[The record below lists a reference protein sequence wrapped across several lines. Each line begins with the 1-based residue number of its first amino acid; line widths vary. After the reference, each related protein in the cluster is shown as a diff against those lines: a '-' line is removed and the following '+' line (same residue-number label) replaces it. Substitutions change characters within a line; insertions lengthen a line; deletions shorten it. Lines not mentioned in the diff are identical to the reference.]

1 MTPGTTAIGV
11 VAVGTLTTMTG
22 EAGHPTTTIVAE
34 LVEDREVAAVGIP
47 HHPRPLTNLRLE
59 VVVAAVNAIITDTPL
74 QDHGGHQDQVD
85 HPPAAPPRH
94 HIHL

>member
-11 VAVGTLTTMTG
+11 AAAVGTLTTMIA
-22 EAGHPTTTIVAE
+22 EAGHPTRSIVVE

-47 HHPRPLTNLRLE
+47 HPHPPTSLRLE
-59 VVVAAVNAIITDTPL
+59 VVAEVNAIITDTPL
-74 QDHGGHQDQVD
+74 QDHGGHQDQVY